1 MPEPRVEPL
10 PHGKAFVCM
19 IPTRGARSF
28 PSSGVPPS
36 RGSDRRVGFTSD
48 FARRSPPHG
57 QYEARMNN
65 RSFEYQWNYGSRFP
79 PRGTRIPPRRRERV
93 PRMSSGKVDYANPS
107 FEQMARHWFDSF
119 CANPSVESFAHSC
132 FRF

>member
-1 MPEPRVEPL
+1 M
-10 PHGKAFVCM
+10 HSFS
-19 IPTRGARSF
+19 TRGARSF
-28 PSSGVPPS
+28 SSSGVPPS
-36 RGSDRRVGFTSD
+36 RGSDRRGGFSGGV
-48 FARRSPPHG
+48 FARCSPPHG
-57 QYEARMNN
+57 QYGARMND
-65 RSFEYQWNYGSRFP
+65 RSFESQRNYGSHFP

-119 CANPSVESFAHSC
+119 CANPSVESFAHSR